1 MTEQKFPT
9 EFIELPSKGHF
20 YADDNPLSS
29 GKVEMKYM
37 TAKEE
42 DILTSVNLIQQG
54 VVLEKLL
61 ESLVIDK
68 TINLNDCLTGD
79 KNAVLIAARVL
90 AYGKNYEFDYID
102 PITNEKGRGNLDLT
116 KLKDK
121 KVKFDKDDK
130 GKNEFDFQL
139 PASKRVVTFKLLTS
153 ADEKAIDKELKSMKK
168 MNKLTGIDPAVTTRM
183 KRAIVAVDGDREI
196 TNIRKFVDTEF
207 LSIDALKFRSYLADM
222 TPDVD
227 MVYSQTISDGS
238 EEEMTVPMT
247 VQFFWPSS

>member
-1 MTEQKFPT
+1 MAETKFPT
-9 EFIELPSKGHF
+9 EMVNLPSKGWF
-20 YADDNPLSS
+20 YDSANPLAS
-29 GKVEMKYM
+29 GEVEVKYM

-42 DILTSVNLIQQG
+42 DILTSQNLIQKG
-54 VVLEKLL
+54 VVFDKLL
-61 ESLVIDK
+61 DALVVSKIKLDDML
-68 TINLNDCLTGD
+68 IGD

-102 PITNEKGRGNLDLT
+102 PITNEKGRGKLDLT

-121 KVKFDKDDK
+121 KIKFDKDDK

-139 PASKRVVTFKLLTS
+139 PASKRVLTFKLLTS
-153 ADEKAIDKELKSMKK
+153 GDEKAIDKELKSMKK
-168 MNKLTGIDPAVTTRM
+168 LNKLTGINPEITTRM
-183 KRAIVAVDGDREI
+183 KRAIVAVDGDRDVA
-196 TNIRKFVDTEF
+196 NIRKFVDNEF
-207 LSIDALKFRSYLADM
+207 LSIDALKFRAHLADM

-247 VQFFWPSS
+247 VQFFWPAS

>member
-1 MTEQKFPT
+1 MAEIKFPT
-9 EFIELPSKGHF
+9 EMVNLPSKGWF
-20 YADDNPLSS
+20 YDSANLLSS
-29 GKVEMKYM
+29 GEVEVKYM

-42 DILTSVNLIQQG
+42 DILTSQNLIKKG
-54 VVLEKLL
+54 VVFDKLL
-61 ESLVIDK
+61 DALVVSKIKLDDML
-68 TINLNDCLTGD
+68 IGD

-196 TNIRKFVDTEF
+196 ANIRKFVDTEF

-247 VQFFWPSS
+247 VQFFWPAS

>member
-1 MTEQKFPT
+1 MADYKFPT
-9 EFIELPSKGHF
+9 EMVELPSKGYF
-20 YADDNPLSS
+20 YVEGHPLSE
-29 GKVEMKYM
+29 GKVEVKYM

-42 DILTSVNLIQQG
+42 DILTSQNLIKKG
-54 VVLEKLL
+54 VVFDKLL
-61 ESLVIDK
+61 DALVVSKIKLDDML
-68 TINLNDCLTGD
+68 IGD

-196 TNIRKFVDTEF
+196 ANIRKFVDTEF

-247 VQFFWPSS
+247 VQFFWPAS